1 MPNSAPLPH
10 PEDTDLSTPSLTFAT
25 EIAATIGQPMMIGPV
40 GGGLRAVV
48 PITGGTLSGP
58 LLNGEILPGGADWA
72 LLQPDGTAYVDAR
85 YVIRLADGGCLGIR
99 NTGLCR
105 PVEGSQTVF
114 TGHSQPKFE
123 APAGPHDWLNGAVFT
138 CAFRSDLAE
147 GVVRLRLYLME
158 GDGSAPN

>member
-1 MPNSAPLPH
+1 MRLLRGSDAVTGH
-10 PEDTDLSTPSLTFAT
+10 FGLTFAT
-25 EIAATIGQPMMIGPV
+25 EITAAIGEPTLVGPV
-40 GGGLRAVV
+40 TGGLRAVV
-48 PITGGTLSGP
+48 PILSGTLAGP
-58 LLNGEILPGGADWA
+58 MLNGEIVPGGADWA

-85 YVIRLADGGCLGIR
+85 YIIRLADGGLICIR

-105 PVEGSQTVF
+105 PAAGSQTVF

-138 CAFRSDLAE
+138 CAFRSDLTE